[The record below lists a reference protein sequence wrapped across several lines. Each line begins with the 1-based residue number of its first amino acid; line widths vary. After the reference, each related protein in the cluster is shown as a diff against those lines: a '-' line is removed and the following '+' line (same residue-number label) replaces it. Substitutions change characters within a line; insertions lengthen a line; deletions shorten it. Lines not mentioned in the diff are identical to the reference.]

1 MHLLTKKKSYRELA
15 LIYKFL
21 NGFFTITVPKQPRS
35 GIYGHANDSFRELV
49 YLASKADRPEFILNE
64 STTTNH
70 CWLEP
75 SILLNDRPTLEWVDN
90 EFQHSHCI
98 MLGNGDI
105 NVEGK
110 CLEQYASVKPWI
122 FWPRSP
128 QLLESYLKKNGIQ
141 NFGNRKHLCTFI
153 GNIENS
159 VQEKHRKKFNS
170 FENFCDVYELSLGS
184 RHKYS
189 KFEYMDILGHS
200 KFGLCLQGY
209 GKKCHREI
217 EFMALGTVPVLHENI
232 PAHSYADPL
241 VEGIHYLKVK
251 DRQSNSFLK
260 EVTED
265 KWVNMSN
272 ACHDWYLRNVHSN
285 SFFEATLNTVLSKS

>member
-1 MHLLTKKKSYRELA
+1 
-15 LIYKFL
+15 
-21 NGFFTITVPKQPRS
+21 
-35 GIYGHANDSFRELV
+35 
-49 YLASKADRPEFILNE
+49 
-64 STTTNH
+64 
-70 CWLEP
+70 
-75 SILLNDRPTLEWVDN
+75 
-90 EFQHSHCI
+90 
-98 MLGNGDI
+98 
-105 NVEGK
+105 
-110 CLEQYASVKPWI
+110 
-122 FWPRSP
+122 
-128 QLLESYLKKNGIQ
+128 
-141 NFGNRKHLCTFI
+141 
-153 GNIENS
+153 
-159 VQEKHRKKFNS
+159 
-170 FENFCDVYELSLGS
+170 
-184 RHKYS
+184 
-189 KFEYMDILGHS
+189 MDILGHS

-217 EFMALGTVPVLHENI
+217 ECMALGTVPVLHENI